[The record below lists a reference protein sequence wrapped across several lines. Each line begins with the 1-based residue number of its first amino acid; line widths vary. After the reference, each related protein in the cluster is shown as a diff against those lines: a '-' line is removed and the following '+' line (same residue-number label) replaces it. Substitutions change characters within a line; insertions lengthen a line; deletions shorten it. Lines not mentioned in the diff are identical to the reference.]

1 MPRPE
6 KVQAV
11 AEIKERLEE
20 SPAVFVAEYA
30 GLSVKEQQELRRGL
44 RAADSEFKVVKMTLA
59 RLAASELGH
68 DDLVELLIGP
78 TGLTFASGDA
88 AVTAKV
94 LNDFAKE
101 HEQLVLKGALLAGE
115 LLPPERVA
123 ELAELEPRE
132 VLLAKVAGM
141 LQAPMTK
148 AAGLMAAMPRNLAT
162 MLQQLID
169 KLPAEAPAEESA
181 PAEEPVEEAAS
192 EGEESAEE
200 AASEVEET
208 PADESTEAAEE
219 EAQPEAAADEETAEP
234 EGEADEEGAEPQGEA
249 EEAEEA

>member
-20 SPAVFVAEYA
+20 SQAVFVAEYA

-44 RAADSEFKVVKMTLA
+44 RSAESEFKVFKMTLA
-59 RLAASELGH
+59 RRAATELGH

-78 TGLTFASGDA
+78 TGLAFASGDA

-94 LNDFAKE
+94 LSDFARD
-101 HEQLVLKGALLAGE
+101 HAQLVLKGALLSGE
-115 LLPPERVA
+115 LIPAERVS
-123 ELAELEPRE
+123 ELADLEPRE

-141 LQAPMTK
+141 LQAPLAK
-148 AAGLMAAMPRNLAT
+148 AAGLMAALPRNLAT

-169 KLPAEAPAEESA
+169 KLPPPASEPAEVSQEAAAVSEEAEAPD
-181 PAEEPVEEAAS
+181 EA
-192 EGEESAEE
+192 
-200 AASEVEET
+200 V
-208 PADESTEAAEE
+208 AEE
-219 EAQPEAAADEETAEP
+219 ETADATAEDEAAQAEGAADEAEP
-234 EGEADEEGAEPQGEA
+234 EGEADHTEADDTEAVDTEADEA
-249 EEAEEA
+249 EEE